1 MERNRQ
7 VMNGGKMNEGEY
19 WRHIVGWPLLILGI
33 VGLALPFLQGILFIV
48 AALTIL
54 SPEVPALRRLIGAL
68 RRRYPAV
75 FEKAAEM
82 KEFLKKR
89 IGKP

>member
-1 MERNRQ
+1 MS
-7 VMNGGKMNEGEY
+7 GDGKPGRPY

-48 AALTIL
+48 VALTL
-54 SPEVPALRRLIGAL
+54 LAPEVPLFRRAIEALKKRF
-68 RRRYPAV
+68 PAV

-82 KEFLKKR
+82 KASLKR
-89 IGKP
+89 RFGQP

>member
-1 MERNRQ
+1 MSEE
-7 VMNGGKMNEGEY
+7 GKPGRPY

-48 AALTIL
+48 VALTL
-54 SPEVPALRRLIGAL
+54 LAPEISIFGRVIEALKKKF
-68 RRRYPAV
+68 PAV

-82 KEFLKKR
+82 KASLKR
-89 IGKP
+89 RFGQP

>member
-1 MERNRQ
+1 MSEE
-7 VMNGGKMNEGEY
+7 GKPGRPY

-48 AALTIL
+48 VALTL
-54 SPEVPALRRLIGAL
+54 LAPEIPIFGRVVEALKKKF
-68 RRRYPAV
+68 PAV

-82 KEFLKKR
+82 KTSLKR
-89 IGKP
+89 RFGQP

>member
-1 MERNRQ
+1 MS
-7 VMNGGKMNEGEY
+7 GDGKPGRPY

-48 AALTIL
+48 VALTL
-54 SPEVPALRRLIGAL
+54 LAPEIPLFGRVIEALKKRVPG
-68 RRRYPAV
+68 V

-82 KEFLKKR
+82 KASLKR
-89 IGKP
+89 RFGQP